1 MNPALIE
8 IFSAVM
14 KTGSTTRAAT
24 LLGVSQ
30 PGVSRGLKRLEDTT
44 KLKLFERSGPR
55 LTATPEALL
64 LYREVQAA
72 HAGLDRL
79 RQAAARIREVGTG
92 SLKVASSAALG
103 LSFMPR
109 VIAKYLKRR
118 PAVSITFEIS
128 GSSAVRDLVASG
140 LFDFGLCADE
150 IDTTNLVAE
159 PFIESYGVCVFRKGH
174 ALESKRIVSP
184 SDLHQERLICLS
196 PEDTARKQ
204 LDRHM
209 AAAGV
214 SPRMIV
220 ETQFSAT
227 VCQLALEGAGVGV
240 ANVLSYVSEGYEK
253 AGLIARPL
261 VPTVNFVTLQIVP
274 PQRAR
279 SRLVD
284 EFAAELVQ
292 ERDKLLKDCSQYRP
306 DRML

>member
-1 MNPALIE
+1 MNLALIE

-14 KTGSTTRAAT
+14 KTGSTTRAAD
-24 LLGVSQ
+24 LLGISQ

-79 RQAAARIREVGTG
+79 KQAAARIREVGTG

-109 VIAKYLKRR
+109 VIAKYLKHR
-118 PAVSITFEIS
+118 PAVSITFEIA

-184 SDLHQERLICLS
+184 LDLERERLICLA

-204 LDRHM
+204 LDRHL
-209 AAAGV
+209 AAQGV

-227 VCQLALEGAGVGV
+227 VCQLAIEGVGVGV

-253 AGLIARPL
+253 AGLVARPL
-261 VPTVNFVTLQIVP
+261 LPAVTFVTLQILP

-284 EFAAELVQ
+284 EFAADLMQ
-292 ERDKLLKDCSQYRP
+292 ERDQLLQECSSYSPHGR
-306 DRML
+306 

>member
-1 MNPALIE
+1 MNLALIE

-14 KTGSTTRAAT
+14 KTGSTTRAAL
-24 LLGVSQ
+24 LLGISQ

-55 LTATPEALL
+55 LAATPEALL

-72 HAGLDRL
+72 HVGLDRL
-79 RQAAARIREVGTG
+79 RQAATRIREVGTG

-118 PAVSITFEIS
+118 PAVSITFEIA

-140 LFDFGLCADE
+140 LFDLGLCADE

-159 PFIESYGVCVFRKGH
+159 PFIESYGVCVFRQGH
-174 ALESKRIVSP
+174 PLEQKRIVTP
-184 SDLHQERLICLS
+184 ADLQQERLICLA

-204 LDRHM
+204 LDRHLVS
-209 AAAGV
+209 AGV

-227 VCQLALEGAGVGV
+227 VCQLAIEGVGVGV

-261 VPTVNFVTLQIVP
+261 APAVNFVTLQIVP

-284 EFAAELVQ
+284 EFAAELSQ
-292 ERDKLLKDCSQYRP
+292 ERDRLLQECSPYNP
-306 DRML
+306 DL

>member
-184 SDLHQERLICLS
+184 SDLHHERLICLS

-240 ANVLSYVSEGYEK
+240 ANVLSYVSEESEK

>member
-1 MNPALIE
+1 MNLALIE
-8 IFSAVM
+8 IFGAVM
-14 KTGSTTRAAT
+14 KTGSTTRAAA
-24 LLGVSQ
+24 LLGISQ

-55 LTATPEALL
+55 LTATPEAFL
-64 LYREVQAA
+64 LYQEILSA

-79 RQAAARIREVGTG
+79 RQAVVRIREVGTG
-92 SLKVASSAALG
+92 SLKIASSAALG
-103 LSFMPR
+103 LSFVPS
-109 VIAKYLKRR
+109 VIAKFLRRR
-118 PAVSITFEIS
+118 PSVTITFEIA

-150 IDTTNLVAE
+150 IDTTNLVAQR
-159 PFIESYGVCVFRKGH
+159 FIESYGVCVFRKGH
-174 ALESKRIVSP
+174 ELERARIVRP
-184 SDLHQERLICLS
+184 HDLRQESLICLS

-204 LDRHM
+204 LDRHLH
-209 AAAGV
+209 AAGV

-227 VCQLALEGAGVGV
+227 VCQLALEGVGVGV
-240 ANVLSYVSEGYEK
+240 ANVLSYVSDGFEK

-261 VPTVNFVTLQIVP
+261 VPAVHFISLQILP

-284 EFAAELVQ
+284 EFAAHLSDARHELLR
-292 ERDKLLKDCSQYRP
+292 ECGRFYTDEP
-306 DRML
+306 A

>member
-1 MNPALIE
+1 MNLALIE

-14 KTGSTTRAAT
+14 KTGSTTRAAA
-24 LLGVSQ
+24 LLGISQ
-30 PGVSRGLKRLEDTT
+30 PGVSRGLRRLEDTT

-55 LTATPEALL
+55 LNATPEALL

-118 PAVSITFEIS
+118 PDVPITFEIA
-128 GSSAVRDLVASG
+128 SSLAVRDLVTSG
-140 LFDFGLCADE
+140 LFDFGLCANE
-150 IDTTNLVAE
+150 IDITNLVAE
-159 PFIESYGVCVFRKGH
+159 PFIESYGVCVFRQDH
-174 ALESKRIVSP
+174 ALAGKRFVGP
-184 SDLHQERLICLS
+184 HDLQQERLICLA

-204 LDRHM
+204 LDRHLV
-209 AAAGV
+209 AADV

-227 VCQLALEGAGVGV
+227 VCQLAIEGAGVGV

-253 AGLIARPL
+253 AGLVARPL
-261 VPTVNFVTLQIVP
+261 IPTVKFITLQILP

-284 EFAAELVQ
+284 EFSADLVQ
-292 ERDKLLKDCSQYRP
+292 ERDKLVEECRKYDPNRHL
-306 DRML
+306 